1 MGFLKAF
8 FMKRVLI
15 AISLILV
22 FSAQSHSQIVD
33 SFAYRKNAVR
43 MEVTSVLLYR
53 NAFVF
58 SFERMIKQ
66 NQSIIITAGYQELPG
81 LSGFADSIKA
91 IKQGSNTG
99 YKFGAEYRFYLAK
112 ENKYASPHG
121 LYVGPYISTTGFNN
135 STDVSI
141 NSGGV
146 IESGTVKSNIRI
158 YNIGFEM
165 GYQFALSNRWNLDL
179 VFAGPSISSY
189 NIKSKLNGNFSF
201 DPSNIE
207 NETLQ
212 KVMNK
217 FLGLKNLF
225 ENETVSSSGSLKKWG
240 VGFRYQVNIAYRF
253 GKKK

>member
-1 MGFLKAF
+1 
-8 FMKRVLI
+8 MKYFI
-15 AISLILV
+15 GSILFIFV
-22 FSAQSHSQIVD
+22 FSFKSNAQVPD
-33 SFAYRKNAVR
+33 PVAYRKNSIRIEA
-43 MEVTSVLLYR
+43 TSALIYR

-58 SFERMIKQ
+58 SYERMIKQ

-81 LSGFADSIKA
+81 LSGYADSIKA

-121 LYVGPYISTTGFNN
+121 LYVGPYFSTTGFNN
-135 STDVSI
+135 ATDVTI
-141 NSGGV
+141 NSGGLL
-146 IESGTVKSNIRI
+146 ESGTINSNIRI

-179 VFAGPSISSY
+179 VFAGPSVSNY
-189 NIKSKLNGNFSF
+189 DIKSKLNGNFTF

-207 NETLQ
+207 NEALQ

-217 FLGLKNLF
+217 FPGLKNLF
-225 ENETVSSSGSLKKWG
+225 ENETVSSAGRLKKWG
-240 VGFRYQVNIAYRF
+240 VGFRYQLNIAYRF